1 MLEKMVKDIL
11 AKLMR
16 TVYPHLLRPAVM
28 YARIV
33 TAVEENTVVGAA
45 VELKTEDGGVIQGYL
60 QEHWYRYTVR
70 ILDRDGAEH
79 PSYSPIPGVRS
90 KVTLHPGQVAAV
102 VMPYGDLVPVIVG
115 EVAL

>member
-11 AKLMR
+11 KKLMQ

-33 TAVEENTVVGAA
+33 TAVEENAVVGAE
-45 VELKTEDGGVIQGYL
+45 VELQAEDGSILRGYL

-70 ILDRDGAEH
+70 ILDRHGAEH
-79 PSYSPIPGVRS
+79 PSYSPIPGIRS
-90 KVTLHPGQVAAV
+90 KVKLHPGAMAAV
-102 VMPYGDLVPVIVG
+102 VMPYGDLLPVILG